1 MPNRVSPWDC
11 EAGSGATKFGIRRRR
26 TGPYALP
33 NTLPESP
40 TMNQPVIPSTT
51 ALRTRVLRMAA
62 CGLLA
67 TAALAGVQAQP
78 LPAREQLN
86 AVLWQQRATEYRGLA
101 LQTWRQA
108 AARLAGIRNN
118 GQTASLEQ
126 RRAGGFRN
134 KPAAVVLDIDETVLD
149 NTPFNA
155 LLLREGRGFDS
166 RDWDLWVAG
175 ARAAAVPGAAA
186 FVQRARSLGFR
197 VVFVTNRECNRAG
210 SYDAQGRSLDCPQK
224 ASTLNNLASVLGARP
239 AAADLLMRDEQQT
252 RDDSDKQARRAEIAR
267 THRIAL
273 LAGDD
278 LNDFIR
284 AADYRAEEHAVFW
297 GATSSAPWVALP
309 NAIYG
314 SWDRAFP
321 AVDQKYAALDVWQM
335 PPQPP
340 TARLAVVSWNL
351 AWLADPALLDS
362 AGFWTQCAAQGF
374 PPDTKLRDD
383 LPFCD
388 VYKRDGIT
396 TPQDYAAKKLA
407 PMRQR
412 LAELAALGMD
422 VLAVQETGS
431 PGALQAVLP
440 PGYAVPCFTTR
451 IDAQNLGFAVR
462 QAANLSVQC
471 REVRSLS
478 QEDNPAITRPVRR
491 GIELVVTWPGAPT
504 RTLAL
509 LNVHLKAAC
518 PAGRMDGGNFNCI
531 TLRAQTP
538 ALEAWVE
545 EQANA
550 GRPFAVIGDWNRDLE
565 AEFAG
570 GFSARSDGTD
580 PTGPLD
586 VAKLRNLW
594 PEVNDGKPA
603 ASLMDLTAMDRSAA
617 GVAPPDAPLDVAEL
631 LAAASRRTSAAEL
644 ADAAAKCHAI
654 LDQMVVSQ
662 LLRNQLTRGSLAGG
676 RVPATM
682 LTRPPGASD
691 HCPVRM
697 ELMYR

>member
-1 MPNRVSPWDC
+1 
-11 EAGSGATKFGIRRRR
+11 
-26 TGPYALP
+26 
-33 NTLPESP
+33 
-40 TMNQPVIPSTT
+40 MNHPVVRSTT
-51 ALRTRVLRMAA
+51 PLRTRA
-62 CGLLA
+62 LLLVAWALLSSVA
-67 TAALAGVQAQP
+67 TSRVHAQP
-78 LPAREQLN
+78 VPAREQLN

-101 LQTWRQA
+101 LQAWRQA
-108 AARLAGIRNN
+108 TARLAGIRNN
-118 GQTASLEQ
+118 GLTASLEQ

-134 KPAAVVLDIDETVLD
+134 KPVAVVLDIDETVLD

-155 LLLREGRGFDS
+155 LLLREGRSFDP
-166 RDWDLWVAG
+166 RDWNLWVAG
-175 ARAAAVPGAAA
+175 SRAAGVPGARE

-197 VVFVTNRECNRAG
+197 VVFVTNRECNRGG

-224 ASTLNNLASVLGARP
+224 ASTLENLASVLGARP
-239 AAADLLMRDEQQT
+239 AAADLLMRYEQQA
-252 RDDSDKQARRAEIAR
+252 RDDSDKQARRADVAR

-284 AADYRAEEHAVFW
+284 AADYRADEHAGFW
-297 GATSSAPWVALP
+297 GAVSGAPWVALP

-314 SWDRAFP
+314 SWDSAFP
-321 AVDQKYAALDVWQM
+321 ATLQKYAALDVWQM

-374 PPDTKLRDD
+374 PPDTKLRAD

-396 TPQDYAAKKLA
+396 TPQDYSAKKLE

-422 VLAVQETGS
+422 VLAVQETGG

-462 QAANLSVQC
+462 QAANLTVQC
-471 REVRSLS
+471 RELRSLS

-491 GIELVVTWPGAPT
+491 GLEMVVTWPGTPA
-504 RTLAL
+504 RSLAL

-518 PAGRMDGGNFNCI
+518 PAGRMDGSNFNCI

-545 EQANA
+545 EQATA

-565 AEFAG
+565 AEVAG

-594 PEVNDGKPA
+594 PEINDGMPA

-617 GVAPPDAPLDVAEL
+617 GVAPQDAPLDIADL
-631 LAAASRRTSAAEL
+631 LAAATRRASAAE
-644 ADAAAKCHAI
+644 ATDAAAKCHAI

-662 LLRNQLTRGSLAGG
+662 LLRNQMTRESLVGG
-676 RVPATM
+676 RVPAVM

-691 HCPVRM
+691 HCPLRT
-697 ELMYR
+697 ELLYR